1 MESNFFTVCTTYFK
15 IYISEIKFWEQG
27 RSASTKILKKGFGLL
42 YFEVHYRTCDPAL
55 CLKSSY
61 PVVHTSASIVPIAHW
76 NWIFIV
82 LVENIKFNIPSATEP
97 FHLVDFLSELYQR
110 CWIKFLDFHLC
121 GFYILWLEDEMVSW
135 RPYFVWERFR
145 TAFSPIHIGWGL
157 ANMAS
162 CPRKPHL
169 KMWPRLPL
177 LNRLNAIKF

>member
-1 MESNFFTVCTTYFK
+1 MGSNNNRFAVNMIIILCFSEINYISLWKVIVLLYVHCTTYFK

-27 RSASTKILKKGFGLL
+27 RSASTKISKKGFGLL

-82 LVENIKFNIPSATEP
+82 LVENKKFNIPSATEP

-110 CWIKFLDFHLC
+110 CWIRDIYH
-121 GFYILWLEDEMVSW
+121 V
-135 RPYFVWERFR
+135 
-145 TAFSPIHIGWGL
+145 
-157 ANMAS
+157 
-162 CPRKPHL
+162 L
-169 KMWPRLPL
+169 KG
-177 LNRLNAIKF
+177 